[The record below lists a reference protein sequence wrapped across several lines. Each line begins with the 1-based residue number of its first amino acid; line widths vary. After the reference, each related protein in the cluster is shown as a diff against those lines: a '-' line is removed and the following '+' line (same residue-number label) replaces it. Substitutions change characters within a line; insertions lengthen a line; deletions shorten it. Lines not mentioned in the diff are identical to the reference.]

1 MGQPVRT
8 EPKSRR
14 ARMHE
19 SLAPLIAYFNGPYTR
34 FNEQP
39 GMANFAVGNPQDMA
53 MPDYVSSLRRHL
65 EPKDPHWFG
74 YKFSEPEARRTVA
87 EGLSHATGMAWEP
100 NDVAMTNGGFG
111 ALAVALRSVV
121 DPGDEV
127 IYLSPPWFF
136 YELLTLAAGGE
147 PVPVPLRP
155 PRFDVDLG
163 LVESAITDRTRAIIF
178 NNPQNPSGRVYPRES
193 IISMSEMLIAAS
205 ERVGHPLW
213 VISDEPYKKIL
224 FDGSEFHSP
233 AEHYP
238 HTLVAYSY
246 GKTLLA
252 PGQRIGYLT
261 VPPSLPEAQRAT
273 LRQEIFVQQ
282 TATGYAFPNALLQHA
297 LPELEQLS
305 IDVGVLE
312 KRRDRLVPALREMG
326 YEASM
331 PEGTFYV
338 MARSPIADD
347 ALFAEVLGRHG
358 VLVLPG
364 TIVETPGW
372 FRISLTA
379 SDEMVDDGIPRFAT
393 ALDEV
398 RGHRGD
404 A

>member
-1 MGQPVRT
+1 
-8 EPKSRR
+8 
-14 ARMHE
+14 
-19 SLAPLIAYFNGPYTR
+19 
-34 FNEQP
+34 
-39 GMANFAVGNPQDMA
+39 MANFAVGNPQDMA

-193 IISMSEMLIAAS
+193 IISMSEMLIGAS

-305 IDVGVLE
+305 IDVGV
-312 KRRDRLVPALREMG
+312 
-326 YEASM
+326 
-331 PEGTFYV
+331 
-338 MARSPIADD
+338 
-347 ALFAEVLGRHG
+347 
-358 VLVLPG
+358 
-364 TIVETPGW
+364 
-372 FRISLTA
+372 
-379 SDEMVDDGIPRFAT
+379 
-393 ALDEV
+393 
-398 RGHRGD
+398 
-404 A
+404 